1 MQLRTNLHQWKTTT
15 NCNFFGRHRS
25 PTLSFFDNIVF
36 HSFYLPNIRACIF
49 HVFSKTPVSWRPFT
63 WSSYSHNNRLW
74 RLHSKLLHT
83 CSSFLLFLDHL
94 LNYIGYFCWEI
105 SDFMEKFIF
114 QVSVLD
120 ILLAIVAQWQKT
132 FHGVNQK
139 KPKGLDL
146 KLIRFD
152 QEVLSWNIIMAEI
165 MMKVCP
171 TFWLVYQ

>member
-1 MQLRTNLHQWKTTT
+1 MKDDNKLQLLWTTQISRLI
-15 NCNFFGRHRS
+15 FFS
-25 PTLSFFDNIVF
+25 TILSFIL
-36 HSFYLPNIRACIF
+36 FYFPNIRACIF
-49 HVFSKTPVSWRPFT
+49 HVFPRPQFLGGLLRVT
-63 WSSYSHNNRLW
+63 WSSHNNWLW

-152 QEVLSWNIIMAEI
+152 QEVLSWNIIMA
-165 MMKVCP
+165 
-171 TFWLVYQ
+171 